1 MARTV
6 LLPDFTVF
14 LPIFASAPLIVI
26 FSPAVDP
33 TAAIVIMRFDT
44 MTLILVAPVEADT
57 DGFGVGDA
65 DGDADGETVGFGVAP
80 TTLAVT
86 VRIVCTVFD

>member
-14 LPIFASAPLIVI
+14 LPIFASTPLIVI

-33 TAAIVIMRFDT
+33 TAAIVISRLFT
-44 MTLILVAPVEADT
+44 VTLILVAPVEVDAV
-57 DGFGVGDA
+57 GFGV
-65 DGDADGETVGFGVAP
+65 GDADGETVGFGVAP
-80 TTLAVT
+80 ATFAVT
-86 VRIVCTVFD
+86 VRIV

>member
-14 LPIFASAPLIVI
+14 LPIFASTPLIVI
-26 FSPAVDP
+26 FSPVVDP

-44 MTLILVAPVEADT
+44 ETLILVAPAEVDVV
-57 DGFGVGDA
+57 GFGV
-65 DGDADGETVGFGVAP
+65 GDADGETVGFGVAP
-80 TTLAVT
+80 VTLAVT
-86 VRIVCTVFD
+86 VSVVCTVFD

>member
-14 LPIFASAPLIVI
+14 LPIFASTPLSVI
-26 FSPAVDP
+26 FSPVVDP

-44 MTLILVAPVEADT
+44 LTLILVAPAEGDVV
-57 DGFGVGDA
+57 GFGVGDA
-65 DGDADGETVGFGVAP
+65 DAETVGFGVAP
-80 TTLAVT
+80 ATLAVT